1 MDQGKR
7 AGVEVS
13 EQFTTEQRVYL
24 AEVAITEL
32 RQDMKDLKGVL
43 NRILWALIT
52 LILTILGSV
61 ATVLII
67 AGGG

>member
-1 MDQGKR
+1 M
-7 AGVEVS
+7 S
-13 EQFTTEQRVYL
+13 EQFTVEQRVYL
-24 AEVAITEL
+24 AEREISEIRTEL
-32 RQDMKDLKGVL
+32 KDLKGVL

-67 AGGG
+67 AGGS

>member
-1 MDQGKR
+1 M
-7 AGVEVS
+7 S

>member
-1 MDQGKR
+1 M
-7 AGVEVS
+7 S

-24 AEVAITEL
+24 AEREIREIRTE
-32 RQDMKDLKGVL
+32 MKDLKGVL

-67 AGGG
+67 AGGS